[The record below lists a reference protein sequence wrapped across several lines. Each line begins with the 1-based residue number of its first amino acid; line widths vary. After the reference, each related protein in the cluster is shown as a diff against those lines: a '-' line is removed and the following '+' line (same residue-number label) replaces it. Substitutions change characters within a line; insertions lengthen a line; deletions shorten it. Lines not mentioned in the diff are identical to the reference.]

1 MQQGLYLIAPAGTD
15 ENELKKRF
23 DRFCAGKT
31 PDALLFD
38 PAGRPFE
45 AVCQFTNA
53 VQEKN
58 VALILKNDIDL
69 ALKLPADGV
78 QIPYQ
83 SDVKK
88 IRKQTADIALGV
100 LCATRDEAMRAGEA
114 GADYIGF
121 DTPDAADLTQWWSEL
136 FTVPCVDF
144 NPDRPSPAADFQI
157 AVLAG

>member
-23 DRFCAGKT
+23 DRFCAEET

-38 PAGRPFE
+38 PAGRPVE
-45 AVCQFTNA
+45 AVRRFTNE
-53 VQEKN
+53 VQARN
-58 VALILKNDIDL
+58 VALIFKNDISL
-69 ALKLPADGV
+69 ALRLPADGV

-83 SDVKK
+83 PDIKK
-88 IRKQTADIALGV
+88 IRKQTADISLGV
-100 LCATRDEAMRAGEA
+100 ICATRDEAMRAGES

-144 NPDRPSPAADFQI
+144 NPGCPSTAADFRI